1 MASPHVTGI
10 AAVLMAEHSF
20 DSVHELYDRL
30 RSMATRDA
38 LTFPGDKQKENNN
51 LLAFYSAESAKI

>member
-10 AAVLMAEHSF
+10 AAVLMAQHSF
-20 DSVHELYDRL
+20 DSVHELYDTL

-38 LTFPGDKQKENNN
+38 LTFRDKQKENNN
-51 LLAFYSAESAKI
+51 LLAFYSAGSAKV